1 MPSLCQLM
9 LNCDM
14 STNSQTAIGNNRQSL
29 RKIVW
34 VDSSWGLKISFMSL
48 FKTRFFIIVKVEH
61 ICLTHL
67 RRKKYYKS
75 KPWLFCFPK
84 KYGAK
89 DWYSIFF
96 IFYWVPILSDACTW
110 QTPTREEE
118 YINQIEK
125 RTKKE
130 LDLRVS

>member
-84 KYGAK
+84 KYWCK
-89 DWYSIFF
+89 KTDIVFF
-96 IFYWVPILSDACTW
+96 LSFIECPFLVMLVPDKL
-110 QTPTREEE
+110 PP
-118 YINQIEK
+118 EK
-125 RTKKE
+125 KNISTSLKKGPKK
-130 LDLRVS
+130 SWT